1 MSMDIISMQKALAK
15 TRQKGGYSTLLGV
28 GPMSPMLLQG
38 TLELSQEQDFPV
50 MFIASRN
57 QVDMDEFGSGYVNGW
72 DQFRFAKAI
81 KDMAEKIGYTGQYYL
96 CRDHGGPWQRDE
108 ERRAKLPEKEAM
120 ERGLKSYYAD
130 IDAGFDLLH
139 IDPTKDPDYAMG
151 TVPMDTVLSRTV
163 ELIEKTE
170 AYRKAK
176 GKPPIG
182 YEVGTEET
190 NGGLTGTEA
199 FEEFIRRLRVMLAEK
214 DLPMPNF
221 IVGQTGTLVRLTE
234 NVGHYSYENAILL
247 SRVSAENEM
256 ELKQHNTDYLN
267 DEMLLIHPAMGVSS
281 ANVAPEYGTEET
293 RAYLRLDRVEKKLY
307 ELGLVKEIT
316 DLTPVLQR
324 AAVNTGRW
332 RKWMVDGKDKLTTE
346 EVLADEEM
354 TKIITDIAGHYTFES
369 KEVAPVIK
377 KLLDNLESAQVP
389 ARRYVID
396 KVKESIGR
404 YVTCYNLR
412 GLTSRLKEQL

>member
-1 MSMDIISMQKALAK
+1 MDIISMQKALAK
-15 TRQKGGYSTLLGV
+15 ARQKGGYSTLLGI
-28 GPMSPMLLQG
+28 GPMSPMLLQA

-50 MFIASRN
+50 LFIASRN

-120 ERGLKSYYAD
+120 ERGLRSYFAD

-151 TVPMDTVLSRTV
+151 TVPMDTVLNRTV

-170 AYRKAK
+170 EYRKAQ

-214 DLPMPNF
+214 NLPMPNF

-247 SRVSAENEM
+247 SRLSTENEM
-256 ELKQHNTDYLN
+256 ELKQHNTDYLSE
-267 DEMLLIHPAMGVSS
+267 EMLLIHPAMGVSS

-293 RAYLRLDRVEKKLY
+293 RAYLRLDRVEKKLF

-316 DLTPVLQR
+316 NLTPVLQR

-354 TKIITDIAGHYTFES
+354 TKVITDIAGHYTFET
-369 KEVAPVIK
+369 KEVAPVIE
-377 KLLDNLESAQVP
+377 KLLDNLEKAQVP
-389 ARRYVID
+389 ARRYVVD
-396 KVKESIGR
+396 KIKESIGH

>member
-1 MSMDIISMQKALAK
+1 MNIIEMQKALAK
-15 TRQKGGYSTLLGV
+15 VRKKGGFSTLLGI
-28 GPMSPMLLQG
+28 GPMSPMLLQA
-38 TLELSQEQDFPV
+38 TLELSDEQDFPV

-57 QVDMDEFGSGYVNGW
+57 QVDKDEFGSGYVNGW
-72 DQFRFAKAI
+72 DQFRFAAAI
-81 KDMAEKIGYTGQYYL
+81 RTTAERLGYKGQYYL

-108 ERRAKLPEKEAM
+108 ERRARLPEEEAM
-120 ERGLKSYYAD
+120 ARGLRSYFAD

-139 IDPTKDPDYAMG
+139 IDPTKDPDYAEG
-151 TVPMDTVLSRTV
+151 TVPMDIVLGRTV

-170 AYRKAK
+170 AYRKAQ

-199 FEEFIRRLRVMLAEK
+199 FETFIRRLRSMLAEK
-214 DLPMPNF
+214 GLPMPNF

-234 NVGHYSYENAILL
+234 NVGHYSYENAISL
-247 SRVSAENEM
+247 SRLSAENGM
-256 ELKQHNTDYLN
+256 ELKQHNTDYLCE
-267 DEMLLIHPAMGVSS
+267 EMLLIHPAMGVSS

-293 RAYLRLDRVEKKLY
+293 RAYLRLDQVEKKLF
-307 ELGLVKEIT
+307 ELGLVKELT

-332 RKWMVDGKDKLTTE
+332 RKWMIGGKDKLSTD
-346 EVLADEEM
+346 EVLADKEL
-354 TKIITDIAGHYTFES
+354 TRVITDIAGHYTFETR
-369 KEVAPVIK
+369 EVAPVIE
-377 KLLDNLESAQVP
+377 KLLDNLERAQVP
-389 ARRYVID
+389 ARRYVVD
-396 KVKESIGR
+396 KIKESIGH

-412 GLTSRLKEQL
+412 GLTSRLKEEL